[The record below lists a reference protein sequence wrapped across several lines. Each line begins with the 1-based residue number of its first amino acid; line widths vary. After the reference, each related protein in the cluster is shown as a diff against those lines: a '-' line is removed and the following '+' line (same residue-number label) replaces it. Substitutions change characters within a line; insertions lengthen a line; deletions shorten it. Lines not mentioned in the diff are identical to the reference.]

1 MRAATALASLLDD
14 AGSAPRVAQVW
25 RADDVA
31 AHDGIAPGVP
41 SGFAAL
47 DRELPGGGWPAGAL
61 TELLLDAPGRGE
73 LSLLAPA
80 LARLAR
86 DGRACVW
93 VLPCESPPALDGT
106 GTDAPAGAPIGLPDA
121 SLPYPPALAAAGIDL
136 ARSLFVRPATAREG
150 WWALEQSLR
159 AAHLGAVVG
168 WLPASGAD
176 TDFRALRRLHLLAG
190 RHRALAFVL
199 RDARAAAAPSPAALR
214 LQLTSRDGA
223 LQVQVLKRRGR
234 PLLDPIALQVYPPHW
249 AAASV
254 SPAAGATAA
263 PSAPP
268 PPALRPAGQAL
279 PARRRSPAALIGH

>member
-1 MRAATALASLLDD
+1 MRAATALVSLLND

-80 LARLAR
+80 LAQLAR

-93 VLPCESPPALDGT
+93 VLPCDSPPALDGT
-106 GTDAPAGAPIGLPDA
+106 GTDAPAGAPIG
-121 SLPYPPALAAAGIDL
+121 LPYPPALAAAGIDL
-136 ARSLFVRPATAREG
+136 ARSLFVRPATARES

-159 AAHLGAVVG
+159 ATHLGAVVG
-168 WLPASGAD
+168 WLPGGCTD

-199 RDARAAAAPSPAALR
+199 RDAQAAATPSPVALR
-214 LQLTSRDGA
+214 LQLASRDGA

-234 PLLDPIALQVYPPHW
+234 PLLEPIALQVYPPHW

-254 SPAAGATAA
+254 SPAAGVTAA
-263 PSAPP
+263 PSAPL

-279 PARRRSPAALIGH
+279 PARRRSPAALFGL